1 MPASYA
7 ADMLGRRMGVT
18 IGLVILFVG
27 TIIQVVPTVN
37 SSMFIAGRFLVGLG
51 FVSSNHCLSV
61 NQPYANGATIRSN
74 IVGFVPK
81 IVVTKH

>member
-27 TIIQVVPTVN
+27 TIIQVVPSVN

-51 FVSSNHCLSV
+51 FVSSTHWLFMNHRMLMEQSLGRISHKA
-61 NQPYANGATIRSN
+61 PRP
-74 IVGFVPK
+74 F
-81 IVVTKH
+81 